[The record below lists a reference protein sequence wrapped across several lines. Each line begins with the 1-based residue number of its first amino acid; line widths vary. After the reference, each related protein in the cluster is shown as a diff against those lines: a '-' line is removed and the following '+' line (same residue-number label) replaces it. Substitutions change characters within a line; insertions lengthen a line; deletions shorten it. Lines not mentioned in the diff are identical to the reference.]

1 MNILVD
7 YRYRIVCC
15 ERTGIYFVGEI
26 VLLQIAQEK
35 EFCGHLARIHHTP
48 GQLNWPRVLNVH
60 AEMQP
65 SVCNKL
71 D

>member
-48 GQLNWPRVLNVH
+48 R
-60 AEMQP
+60 
-65 SVCNKL
+65 SVKL
-71 D
+71 AQGIECPCRDAAKCV